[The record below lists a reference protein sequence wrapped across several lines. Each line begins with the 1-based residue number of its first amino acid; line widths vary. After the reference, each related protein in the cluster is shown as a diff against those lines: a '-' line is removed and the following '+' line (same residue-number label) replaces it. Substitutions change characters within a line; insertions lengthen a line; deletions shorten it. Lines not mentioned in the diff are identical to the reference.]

1 MVFRL
6 FLHSSV
12 APPVFRC
19 SVSVPP
25 VFHQCS
31 AVPPV
36 FCVPLF
42 RIPAFLILYYAASE
56 GSESDRRDF
65 FSSCNENIDVW
76 SESGSE
82 LEEEIFE
89 EQSQNVLFAFEPVGC
104 LGDTDM
110 RRSPT
115 NTSISSDFH
124 RLNGLEW

>member
-12 APPVFRC
+12 APPVFR
-19 SVSVPP
+19 
-25 VFHQCS
+25 QCS

-42 RIPAFLILYYAASE
+42 RIPAFLVLYYAANE
-56 GSESDRRDF
+56 GSESDRRGF
-65 FSSCNENIDVW
+65 FSSCSENIDVW

-104 LGDTDM
+104 LGETDI